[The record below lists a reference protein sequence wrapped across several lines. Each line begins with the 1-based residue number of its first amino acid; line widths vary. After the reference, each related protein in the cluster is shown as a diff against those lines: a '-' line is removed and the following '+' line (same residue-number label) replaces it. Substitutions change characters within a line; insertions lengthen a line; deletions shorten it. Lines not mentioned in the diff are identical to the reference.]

1 MSLIAAAEL
10 LGISPTALKRA
21 CRKVGV
27 RRWAQV
33 DVDMDRE
40 SAQTEPQAS
49 NASGGLEIPGP
60 VLLTASSG
68 VTVTLIKRSTAMASR
83 SEGSSTSLAP
93 PLPAEDLSHLNGSA
107 GSRPSPP
114 LLPCSSREC
123 PPFEMQRASA
133 AMWVTAPAAP
143 RIAAVYRTHQPP
155 DLEEDP
161 PGFTPAGTRGWALP
175 GLLQLFEEGLWLEVP
190 ELDLPELD

>member
-1 MSLIAAAEL
+1 MSLIAASEL

-33 DVDMDRE
+33 DVDMDC
-40 SAQTEPQAS
+40 EPSQPNSQIS
-49 NASGGLEIPGP
+49 NGRGGPALPGP

-68 VTVTLIKRSTAMASR
+68 ATLTKRSTAMASR
-83 SEGSSTSLAP
+83 SEGSSTSLPP

-161 PGFTPAGTRGWALP
+161 PGFTPAATRGWALP